1 MTVTSTCEGRCAG
14 WSVRICPPR
23 LTITSSIAHE
33 IRRVVSAPQTVI
45 VEMRE
50 YTLQAGKVPEYL
62 QLYEREGLEI
72 QREILGQ
79 MVGYYSTE
87 VGSTVNEVVHLW
99 AYESFEDRRQRR
111 SRLAA
116 HPGWQAYLNKIR
128 PMLVEQRNRILM
140 PAPFFEPE
148 LRR

>member
-1 MTVTSTCEGRCAG
+1 MRRLVRADLPSSSDHHEQYRARNPAG
-14 WSVRICPPR
+14 
-23 LTITSSIAHE
+23 SIRA
-33 IRRVVSAPQTVI
+33 SAVI

-50 YTLQAGKVPEYL
+50 YTLQAGKVSEYL
-62 QLYEREGLEI
+62 QLYEREGLEV

-87 VGSTVNEVVHLW
+87 VGSAINEVVHLW

-111 SRLAA
+111 ARLAA
-116 HPGWQAYLNKIR
+116 HPGWQSYLKKIR
-128 PMLVEQRNRILM
+128 PMLVEQRNRILI